1 MTWELRKQN
10 LTNEITE
17 APIKK
22 RTIEHYIR
30 QRRKAQICQKYPI
43 ILTNQNQTISDPQQV
58 ALKQVLYFTRRAESR
73 TLSKT
78 GSYPKDKNIQS
89 TLQDLL

>member
-1 MTWELRKQN
+1 MDWELRKKN

-30 QRRKAQICQKYPI
+30 PERKAQICQK
-43 ILTNQNQTISDPQQV
+43 
-58 ALKQVLYFTRRAESR
+58 AK
-73 TLSKT
+73 
-78 GSYPKDKNIQS
+78 
-89 TLQDLL
+89 